1 MFQTKIGSNWPCC
14 FQEEVRNV
22 KLLTHEAQTDKDGR
36 IPIATGLLSDSGD
49 LKKINSCLKKKVF
62 DNRKFII
69 QRSPLLI

>member
-49 LKKINSCLKKKVF
+49 LKKIS
-62 DNRKFII
+62 
-69 QRSPLLI
+69 